1 MTKHMIRFVAV
12 AILGFAL
19 APAGAAIVPIIAVS
33 TTTDTDPDPDTV
45 ILDSFTVGGVTY
57 ITNRD
62 LVTGTS
68 NVGVEGQ
75 DNFDLHQGDFTSVL
89 PLTTTLFGGA
99 NWSNSNG
106 DAADFFIFESNGN
119 DTLKVRP
126 IFANDSVGEYV
137 EIANSD
143 GSNWGQLLED
153 GNTVNSPLLSND
165 VPQTIHG
172 VAFAITDLKDAAGEF
187 LSNSAVI
194 KGLAFDASSAD
205 IVSISAVPAPE
216 TDPAITSKNP
226 DDAATNV
233 SIHANLVATFDEN
246 IALTGSGTVT
256 IRDLGAG
263 PDTVI
268 TLPDDA
274 SNGERCGPDH

>member
-12 AILGFAL
+12 ALLGFAL

-75 DNFDLHQGDFTSVL
+75 DNFDLHQGDFGGVL

-106 DAADFFIFESNGN
+106 DAADFFIFEAGGN
-119 DTLKVRP
+119 DALNVAP
-126 IFANDSVGEYV
+126 IFADDSVGQYV
-137 EIANSD
+137 EITSSGRTGFEANY
-143 GSNWGQLLED
+143 NWG
-153 GNTVNSPLLSND
+153 NTGVIITGPVRNG
-165 VPQTIHG
+165 QTIYG
-172 VAFAITDLKDAAGEF
+172 VAFAITDLKDAGGEA
-187 LSNSAVI
+187 LTNSTVI
-194 KGLAFDASSAD
+194 KGLAFDAPD
-205 IVSISAVPAPE
+205 IDIASISAVRPQAVPEPASI
-216 TDPAITSKNP
+216 AIWS
-226 DDAATNV
+226 
-233 SIHANLVATFDEN
+233 L
-246 IALTGSGTVT
+246 
-256 IRDLGAG
+256 LGICLAG
-263 PDTVI
+263 YGYRRRRRN
-268 TLPDDA
+268 
-274 SNGERCGPDH
+274 S